1 MIRVVSIMIFLA
13 LGLVGVARAGS
24 LQPRVHIPAEAQV
37 EGGTVKLSDLLPPGA
52 PAELGEMC
60 TRIILG
66 DSPLPTSQRVIFK
79 GQIEE
84 RLRGFPSLLERLEF
98 PERLVIT
105 CKQRRLS
112 PAEIQTA
119 IETFMAG
126 GSAGGRVAAVC
137 FSKGVAGMSSPKSR
151 GAENGGQVCASNGL
165 DLSAPVFVT
174 KSDPGLEVKRV
185 EADRVRGKVR
195 FLLWTSKEPYVL
207 PFYVTVGK
215 LSEWTAWASQRSQKA
230 SAGPVP
236 ADVHFAP
243 RKNEGNLAISQTSFS
258 VSSATV
264 ATQKGEPTRE
274 ATSPPIMLVV
284 AGKPAKLLVE
294 TSTLRMTAL
303 VTPLEPG
310 VKGQLIRV
318 KNLDTQRV
326 FEAEVVGAGLLR
338 AELAG
343 E

>member
-1 MIRVVSIMIFLA
+1 MIRVASIMIFLA
-13 LGLVGVARAGS
+13 LGVASVARAGS
-24 LQPRVHIPAEAQV
+24 LQPRVHIPAFAEV
-37 EGGTVKLSDLLPPGA
+37 EGGTVKLSDLLPSDA

-66 DSPLPTSQRVIFK
+66 NSPLPASQRVICK

-126 GSAGGRVAAVC
+126 EGAGGLVAWACFPKAVDGLSSAG
-137 FSKGVAGMSSPKSR
+137 SR
-151 GAENGGQVCASNGL
+151 GAENSEQVCASDGL
-165 DLSAPVFVT
+165 ELHAPVFVT
-174 KSDPGLEVKRV
+174 RSDPGLKVKRV

-215 LSEWTAWASQRSQKA
+215 LSEWTAWASHPNQQTSG
-230 SAGPVP
+230 GPAP
-236 ADVHFAP
+236 AEAHLGP
-243 RKNEGNLAISQTSFS
+243 RKNEGDLAISPTSFGGN
-258 VSSATV
+258 SATV
-264 ATQKGEPTRE
+264 GDQKTEPAGK
-274 ATSPPIMLVV
+274 ATSPPIVLVA
-284 AGKPAKLLVE
+284 AGKPAKLVVE
-294 TSTLRMTAL
+294 TATLRMTAL

-326 FEAEVVGAGLLR
+326 FEAQVVGAGLLR

>member
-1 MIRVVSIMIFLA
+1 MIRVVSLMMFFA
-13 LGLVGVARAGS
+13 LGLASMARAGS
-24 LQPRVHIPAEAQV
+24 LQPRVHIPAVTQV
-37 EGGTVKLSDLLPPGA
+37 EGGTVKLSDLLPPDA

-66 DSPLPTSQRVIFK
+66 NSPLPASQRVISK

-84 RLRGFPSLLERLEF
+84 RLREFPSLLQRLEI

-105 CKQRRLS
+105 CKERRLS
-112 PAEIQTA
+112 PGEIRTA

-126 GSAGGRVAAVC
+126 EGARGAIASSY
-137 FSKGVAGMSSPKSR
+137 FSKSAAGLSSDLAR
-151 GAENGGQVCASNGL
+151 GAENGEQACAADGL
-165 DLSAPVFVT
+165 NLQAPVFVT

-185 EADRVRGKVR
+185 EADRVRGKIR
-195 FLLWTSKEPYVL
+195 FLLWTSKEPRVL

-215 LSEWTAWASQRSQKA
+215 LSKSTARASQHNQQS
-230 SAGPVP
+230 SAGPAP
-236 ADVHFAP
+236 AESHLGP
-243 RKNEGNLAISQTSFS
+243 RKNEGDLAISPASFS
-258 VSSATV
+258 GSSAPV
-264 ATQKGEPTRE
+264 AAQKGEPAWE
-274 ATSPPIMLVV
+274 ATSPPIVLVA
-284 AGKPAKLLVE
+284 AGKPAKLVVE
-294 TSTLRMTAL
+294 TATLRMTAL

-326 FEAEVVGAGLLR
+326 FEAEVVGEGLLQ